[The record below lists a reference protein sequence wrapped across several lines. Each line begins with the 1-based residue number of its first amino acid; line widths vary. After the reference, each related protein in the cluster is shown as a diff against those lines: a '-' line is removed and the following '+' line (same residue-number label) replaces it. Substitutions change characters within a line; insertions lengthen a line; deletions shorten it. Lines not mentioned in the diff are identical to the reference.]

1 MKCRILLSE
10 EKKNKLNIISL
21 SSAELGQRVVK
32 VKDQPSASV
41 DRISDQWLCFQ
52 SLAKSY
58 LRFSKLLQ
66 VALLF
71 GTGH

>member
-1 MKCRILLSE
+1 MKCLILFS
-10 EKKNKLNIISL
+10 EKKIKLNIISL

-32 VKDQPSASV
+32 VDQPSASV